1 MNKSYKAHIQ
11 KIIDYNQDRLR
22 HVPLKY
28 RNLARLLQWN
38 NKRFYKFIMGMWS
51 DMYRQDAT
59 WTKGRDLFLMT
70 DSHLNKAVGSRLQYL
85 NYACCV
91 GLADKVNPGFI
102 ADPDCPGWQSFE
114 DDDWYPGMPY
124 RYGCETY
131 TGQIDHVSGRLNKA
145 YDYRRMDATMIVL
158 VKLDADR
165 LDWADRMIGVYRAKG
180 VTPANLTYDRL
191 VVAGLQYDARR
202 VLFQKYDL
210 TSGDDK
216 KKLWD
221 QIVELVCEDVNAQGY
236 CRKKEIVGRV
246 KCSKKAFNDVWGM
259 YRADLPYRVGTPT
272 AEEVRTFSLIDR
284 SHIIRP

>member
-1 MNKSYKAHIQ
+1 MYGQKAM
-11 KIIDYNQDRLR
+11 R
-22 HVPLKY
+22 
-28 RNLARLLQWN
+28 
-38 NKRFYKFIMGMWS
+38 
-51 DMYRQDAT
+51 
-59 WTKGRDLFLMT
+59 TKDRDLFLMT
-70 DSHLNKAVGSRLQYL
+70 DSRLKKAVGSRLQYL

-91 GLADKVNPGFI
+91 GLVDKVNPGFL

-114 DDDWYPGMPY
+114 DDDWYEGMPY
-124 RYGCETY
+124 DEGRETY
-131 TGQIDHVSGRLNKA
+131 RGQADHVSGRLNKN
-145 YDYRRMDATMIVL
+145 YDYHRMDATMIVL

-165 LDWADRMIGVYRAKG
+165 LDWADRMIGVYREKG

-191 VVAGLQYDARR
+191 VVAGLEYDARR

-236 CRKKEIVGRV
+236 CRKKDLIGRLG
-246 KCSKKAFNDVWGM
+246 CSQKAFKDVWGM
-259 YRADLPYRVGTPT
+259 YRADLPYRIGTPT
-272 AEEVRTFSLIDR
+272 AEEVRTFSLVDR